1 MVKYTIDELTSI
13 SDLNKN
19 SSKII
24 MNLKNKVIDKIGIVS
39 NDTIETVLISVEEYE
54 RLKGVDEFL
63 NSNVVTGS
71 WNTLIEV
78 LNTFL

>member
-71 WNTLIEV
+71 
-78 LNTFL
+78 